1 MLNFYIYDLIAIYL
15 LLLTE
20 LNLCGS
26 HRPDFPYTNN
36 ARLSTRYLVIRLFL
50 ETKNRTLVA
59 NTAGVSCRLV
69 NEWVGLYLTDGIEAL
84 NIKKQPGRPEKQ
96 KEQLKS
102 YVLSHAVKD
111 SGGRLIAEDIRA
123 YINTTF
129 KIYYQLSNV
138 YRLLNEMDLS
148 WITSRS
154 KHPKQS
160 VEAQEE
166 FKKLL
171 TKTITTI
178 LGQWGLIERMF
189 GFKMKYASVNKLQRQ
204 RFGLKKVRDKELSGS
219 SSLSQLIYMVQ
230 YVQQ

>member
-1 MLNFYIYDLIAIYL
+1 
-15 LLLTE
+15 
-20 LNLCGS
+20 
-26 HRPDFPYTNN
+26 
-36 ARLSTRYLVIRLFL
+36 
-50 ETKNRTLVA
+50 
-59 NTAGVSCRLV
+59 V

-111 SGGRLIAEDIRA
+111 SGGRLIDEDIRA

>member
-1 MLNFYIYDLIAIYL
+1 
-15 LLLTE
+15 LLTE
-20 LNLCGS
+20 LNLSGS

-36 ARLSTRYLVIRLFL
+36 ARLRTRYLVIRLFL

-59 NTAGVSCRLV
+59 NTAGVSRRLV

-84 NIKKQPGRPEKQ
+84 NIKKQPGRPAKLTEKQ

-111 SGGRLIAEDIRA
+111 RGGRLIAEDIRA

-129 KIYYQLSNV
+129 KISYQLSNV

-148 WITSRS
+148 WITSRF

-166 FKKLL
+166 F
-171 TKTITTI
+171 
-178 LGQWGLIERMF
+178 
-189 GFKMKYASVNKLQRQ
+189 NKIP
-204 RFGLKKVRDKELSGS
+204 D
-219 SSLSQLIYMVQ
+219 
-230 YVQQ
+230 